1 MRILMVS
8 DTYFPRVSGVASSIR
23 SFRAGLARM
32 GHEVHLLIPAYGV
45 RDSVEPGIFQVS
57 SRRIPFYPEERLMT
71 LSGCLRIATH
81 LASRRYDVI
90 HIQTPFMAHFW
101 GCYLARR
108 WGIPAVLSYHTY
120 FEAYV
125 GHYYPWIPN
134 VLARYAIRGLSRIQ
148 CHGVHTVV
156 VPSAAMAE
164 VVAGYGVRTPI
175 EVIPTGIDMPSPPGR
190 RRAAFRALHGITPE
204 RPVLLYAGRLAPEKN
219 LPFLL
224 QVVARLRSALPDI
237 LLLFAGD
244 GPIRASLESQSR
256 RYGLSDS
263 VRFLGYLDRD
273 GALRD
278 AYQAADL
285 FVFSSLTETQGMVLL
300 EALAARL
307 PIVAIP
313 ALGVA
318 DLLASRQGSRGSAAD
333 PDSFGAECL
342 AILRDP
348 ALRARLATEAGQ
360 LAARWSREAMS
371 QRLIEVYE
379 TLVDWAQAAHC
390 GIQER

>member
-1 MRILMVS
+1 
-8 DTYFPRVSGVASSIR
+8 
-23 SFRAGLARM
+23 
-32 GHEVHLLIPAYGV
+32 
-45 RDSVEPGIFQVS
+45 
-57 SRRIPFYPEERLMT
+57 
-71 LSGCLRIATH
+71 
-81 LASRRYDVI
+81 
-90 HIQTPFMAHFW
+90 
-101 GCYLARR
+101 
-108 WGIPAVLSYHTY
+108 
-120 FEAYV
+120 
-125 GHYYPWIPN
+125 
-134 VLARYAIRGLSRIQ
+134 
-148 CHGVHTVV
+148 
-156 VPSAAMAE
+156 MAE
-164 VVAGYGVRTPI
+164 VVTGYGVRTPI
-175 EVIPTGIDMPSPPGR
+175 EVIPTGIDMPSPPVG

-224 QVVARLRSALPDI
+224 QVVASLRSVLPDI

-379 TLVDWAQAAHC
+379 TLVDWAQVAHC

>member
-32 GHEVHLLIPAYGV
+32 GHEAHLLIPDYGAG
-45 RDSVEPGIFQVS
+45 DSVEPGIFQVS

-101 GCYLARR
+101 GRYLARR

-134 VLARYAIRGLSRIQ
+134 ALARYGIRGLSRIQ
-148 CHGVHTVV
+148 CHGVHTVI

-164 VVAGYGVRTPI
+164 VVIGYGVRTPI
-175 EVIPTGIDMPSPPGR
+175 EVIPTGIDMPSPPVG

-224 QVVARLRSALPDI
+224 QVVASLRSVLPDI

-379 TLVDWAQAAHC
+379 TLVDWAQVAHC